1 MTRKSSRDRLSDDFV
16 AALAADWREHGT
28 AVLAEVRQKYPEKYA
43 RLIVDLVPKELR
55 VLDDE
60 PFPEF
65 AGMSGPEMCEYLLG
79 LVRDLGVIEA
89 DAEFAAS
96 KRERIRCYGSPLAIT
111 DSKA

>member
-65 AGMSGPEMCEYLLG
+65 AGMSQEEMRDYLLG
-79 LVRDLGVIEA
+79 VIRELGVIDA
-89 DAEFAAS
+89 DAEFSTS
-96 KRERIRCYGSPLAIT
+96 KRERLECYASPLAVT
-111 DSKA
+111 DGKA